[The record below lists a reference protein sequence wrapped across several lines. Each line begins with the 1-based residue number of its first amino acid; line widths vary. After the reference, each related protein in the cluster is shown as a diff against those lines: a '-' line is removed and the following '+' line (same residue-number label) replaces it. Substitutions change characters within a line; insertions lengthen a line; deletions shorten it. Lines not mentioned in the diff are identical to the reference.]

1 MKTIAAAALIAA
13 QLATAAP
20 ASAVELIDSSA
31 TATTRMGTFAG
42 ARASVALGGKQESA
56 RLGIAIAPL
65 QRSQNG
71 QGEMKLRFGEGV
83 EFGIAGRQPPALR
96 LAGHR
101 IAPGGVLVDDRG
113 RRLGV
118 STLGAA
124 GIAAGVI
131 VAGLVVLALAVR
143 SDADD

>member
-1 MKTIAAAALIAA
+1 MKTIIAAALIAA

-20 ASAVELIDSSA
+20 ASAAELIDSPA
-31 TATTRMGTFAG
+31 FATTRMGTFAG
-42 ARASVALGGKQESA
+42 ARASVALGAKREGA

-65 QRSQNG
+65 RRSQNG
-71 QGEMKLRFGEGV
+71 EGEARLRFGEGV
-83 EFGIAGRQPPALR
+83 EFGISGREPAALR

-101 IAPGGVLVDDRG
+101 ISSDGVLVDAKG
-113 RRLGV
+113 KRLGV
-118 STLGAA
+118 STIEAA

-131 VAGLVVLALAVR
+131 VAGFLVLALAVR